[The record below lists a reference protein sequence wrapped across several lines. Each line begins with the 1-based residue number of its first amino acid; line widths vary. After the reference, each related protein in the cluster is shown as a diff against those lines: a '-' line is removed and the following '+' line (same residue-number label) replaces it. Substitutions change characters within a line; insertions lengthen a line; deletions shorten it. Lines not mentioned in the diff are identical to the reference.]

1 MKSLV
6 HILILNQTLLFSNFF
21 FAQTNL
27 ICNNSFEEVND
38 DVFQQLKNANTM
50 YAGYF
55 SLDDPNKSLFSCWYS
70 RLIQGD
76 LSSHTDLA
84 GYSFGVIPNFFVRVN
99 GTMYSS
105 NFAQPA
111 SYLDLTDL
119 NDPRAF
125 LTPITPGTYDPSC
138 LRLTSDPNNPSSIG
152 LDLSPP
158 NSKFGSNVQAS
169 EGLNYVG
176 LVDLLNEEFSGG
188 PNLRAELKYSTV
200 KGVSYTFQMSFAKM
214 NLIGQLANTDG
225 WDKVKE
231 GKIVVWLGTETN
243 EKGQKIFSGN
253 VENNDWETDYNNFES
268 NKNWTH
274 LYVEYNPISAFQI
287 GTKSKI
293 SGAFIDNLKLYES
306 CETPENQCLNKNYRR
321 DLLDVKLQKVD
332 LVDPNSYPE
341 AGNNQYSNGYI
352 KTIRATGLE
361 NVKRLEVKIYP
372 NTSSSPIKTIDIYYP
387 ESTWVWDG
395 RTESGNYAPEGNYRA
410 IINAVSNDCWHNTNV
425 DEKNFKLERHFST
438 MSLFSSINQQ
448 DGNTIVG
455 GLSNV
460 HNLNIKIYNAASQ
473 LVYNFD
479 LLNPPNQIGFST
491 TALNSYTNS
500 NNAIISTGYYRLV
513 LTASNNCDDKTF
525 DFPSIGIF
533 STLPD
538 ASNNV
543 IYNWSSV
550 PKNDFACPF
559 TRNYNH
565 NYLAPMDCCEGNLFL
580 QNVDIY
586 NSWDVQILGNI
597 NIGPNVYFAPG
608 VVNNLYSAQQIILVP
623 DANGVIVNN
632 ETLLM
637 PTTNLNCELCK
648 VFVVDDQNEDSDES
662 EIGVIQKPV
671 DTVQSDKGITL
682 FPNPVERN
690 ENIIVDMGSKKFDK
704 DALQVAL
711 INGFGIE
718 SPMKLEFISQ
728 NQFIVKT
735 SVEEPSGLYVL
746 KIITKSEAFSIDVM
760 IK

>member
-1 MKSLV
+1 MRRFF
-6 HILILNQTLLFSNFF
+6 ILIFLIISSNNGLT
-21 FAQTNL
+21 QTNL
-27 ICNNSFEEVND
+27 ICNHSFE
-38 DVFQQLKNANTM
+38 NTNQNILNNINISDIL
-50 YAGYF
+50 YVSHFG
-55 SLDDPNKSLFSCWYS
+55 SWDPTNSLFECWYTHK
-70 RLIQGD
+70 IDGD
-76 LSSHTDLA
+76 
-84 GYSFGVIPNFFVRVN
+84 V
-99 GTMYSS
+99 SS
-105 NFAQPA
+105 NFDIEGVEYGFAPNLFPTA
-111 SYLDLTDL
+111 NGTPGPFDNYIPLFSYFPNLPWTDLTSTQA
-119 NDPRAF
+119 PRALF
-125 LTPITPGTYDPSC
+125 PDPEPGSSH
-138 LRLTSDPNNPSSIG
+138 LKLQSLPNGKIG
-152 LDLSPP
+152 FDLAPP
-158 NSKFGSNVQAS
+158 YTKFGDNVSAPN
-169 EGLNYVG
+169 GTNYVG
-176 LVDLLNEEFSGG
+176 LVDIRNEQWSAG
-188 PNLRAELKYSTV
+188 PNLITQLKYPLV
-200 KGVSYTFQMSFAKM
+200 KNVRYTFSMEYAKM
-214 NLIGQLANTDG
+214 NLIGQISQLEG
-225 WDKVKE
+225 WDKVVE
-231 GKIVVWLGTETN
+231 GELKVWVCDSDLKHKQRIFKVKINNNNWV
-243 EKGQKIFSGN
+243 FDY
-253 VENNDWETDYNNFES
+253 ENFVA
-268 NKNWTH
+268 NKNSTH
-274 LYVEYNPISAFQI
+274 LYIEYNPIDAFQLFNAE
-287 GTKSKI
+287 KI
-293 SGAFIDNLKLYES
+293 AGVFIDNLKLYES
-306 CETPENQCLNKNYRR
+306 CETPDNQCLNANYRR

-341 AGNNQYSNGYI
+341 AGNNQYNNGYI

-372 NTSSSPIKTIDIYYP
+372 ITSSSPIKTIDIYYP

-395 RTESGNYAPEGNYRA
+395 RTESGNYAPEGKYRA

-500 NNAIISTGYYRLV
+500 NNAVISTGYYRLV
-513 LTASNNCDDKTF
+513 LTASNNCDVKTF

-648 VFVVDDQNEDSDES
+648 VFVVDDHNEDSEES

-671 DTVQSDKGITL
+671 DIIQSDKGITL

-718 SPMKLEFISQ
+718 SPMKIEFISQ
-728 NQFIVKT
+728 NRFIVKT
-735 SVEEPSGLYVL
+735 SVEVPSGLYVL
-746 KIITKSEAFSIDVM
+746 KIITKSEAFNIDVM